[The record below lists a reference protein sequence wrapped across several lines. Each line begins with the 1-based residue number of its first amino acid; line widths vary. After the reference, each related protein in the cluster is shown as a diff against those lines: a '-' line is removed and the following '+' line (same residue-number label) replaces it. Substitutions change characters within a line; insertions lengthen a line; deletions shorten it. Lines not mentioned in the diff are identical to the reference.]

1 MKKCLFIL
9 LAVFILSWT
18 SPGSA
23 AEPVKIGLIYPLSG
37 VMAYDGQSVVCGA
50 KLAAEEINKKGGV
63 LKGQTIEIIVEDGQ
77 GMPAQS
83 VAAAEKLINRDRV
96 AAIMGALRS
105 TASLAVQPI
114 AEKNKTPMVT
124 VISTAPKLTEG
135 GYKYYFRTCPQE
147 AMLVTVAAKFIGAKL
162 GIKKLCYMGPNDEW
176 GRAALDAWGKLMKD
190 NGGELLRGDLVPNNE
205 TNFQPYLTRIKSLNP
220 DAVAVQAETLM
231 ASMVF
236 KQAKEMGLTMP
247 FIGHGATASDEFI
260 KLAGDAAEGVYS
272 MMPYVY
278 TYDSPQNKAFT
289 RAYSKRFPDRGMPDK
304 YSVGGYDGIYVIADA
319 INKAGKADRESIRS
333 GLAKV
338 KSNRIQGL
346 IKFDAKGQAHPL
358 AFVAQNRK
366 GVPQVIGQQQTKD

>member
-1 MKKCLFIL
+1 MKKVILVL
-9 LAVFILSWT
+9 LAVLVLSWT
-18 SPGSA
+18 VQVSA
-23 AEPVKIGLIYPLSG
+23 AETVKIGLIYPLSG
-37 VMAYDGQSVVCGA
+37 VMAFDGQSVVCGA

-63 LKGQTIEIIVEDGQ
+63 LKGRQIEIIVEDGQ

-83 VAAAEKLINRDRV
+83 VAAAEKLINRDKV
-96 AAIMGALRS
+96 AVVMGALRS

-135 GYKYYFRTCPQE
+135 GYKYYFRICPQE
-147 AMLVTVAAKFIGAKL
+147 AMLVAVAAKFIGTKL

-176 GRAALDAWGKLMKD
+176 GRAALDAWGKLMKE

-260 KLAGDAAEGVYS
+260 KLAGAAAEGVYS

-289 RAYSKRFPDRGMPDK
+289 AAYAKRYPDRGMPDK
-304 YSVGGYDGIYVIADA
+304 YAVGGYDGVYVIADA
-319 INKAGKADRESIRS
+319 IGKAGNADRDSIKNGMTKIESH
-333 GLAKV
+333 
-338 KSNRIQGL
+338 RIQGL

-358 AFVAQNRK
+358 AFVAQNKK
-366 GVPQVIGQQQTKD
+366 GVPQVIGFQTTKD